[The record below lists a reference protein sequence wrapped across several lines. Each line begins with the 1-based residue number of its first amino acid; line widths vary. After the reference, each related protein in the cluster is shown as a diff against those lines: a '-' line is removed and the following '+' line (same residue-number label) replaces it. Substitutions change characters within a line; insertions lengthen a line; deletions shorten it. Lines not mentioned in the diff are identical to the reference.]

1 MENKPTMIPRGNR
14 RKVLENEGRI
24 KKLQFFRSMTPL
36 AVRQT
41 IADGFSKNIDK
52 AVYLQCS
59 QNNYINVN
67 HNQDLNGEELIEL
80 AGQGS
85 IYLCEQVS
93 KN

>member
-1 MENKPTMIPRGNR
+1 M
-14 RKVLENEGRI
+14 L
-24 KKLQFFRSMTPL
+24 
-36 AVRQT
+36 
-41 IADGFSKNIDK
+41 
-52 AVYLQCS
+52 
-59 QNNYINVN
+59 YINVN